1 MMPHTNRIEN
11 LGEYGKGKSGKDNPN
26 WRGGKYKKCEVCEE
40 EFWVIPSRLEAAKYC
55 SHECGQEAIGF
66 EKGQEAWN
74 KIEPDLTPTPNLSY
88 ILGVIEGDS
97 SVFHCD
103 SHRYIIAME
112 TTARKF
118 NLSFEKA
125 LEAIKLNPNTY
136 EIKSRKTWRTRA
148 NSKAFYD
155 WYNSLDLEKIEE
167 FLSGRR
173 MKEAFVRG
181 FYESEGNISKPNKW
195 CWRVKM
201 ECTNKELMKMVHRL
215 LKELDFNFNFG
226 LRENRHGRGDRLLYE
241 LESAKKDE
249 VSRFMTD
256 IDPCIKRIRERK

>member
-1 MMPHTNRIEN
+1 MTPHTNRIRN
-11 LGEYGKGKSGKDNPN
+11 LGEYGEGKSGKENPN
-26 WRGGKYKKCEVCEE
+26 WKGGEYKECKVCGKK
-40 EFWVIPSRLEAAKYC
+40 FWVIPSRLETAKYC
-55 SHECGQEAIGF
+55 SHECRQGAIGF

-97 SVFHCD
+97 SVFHRNH
-103 SHRYIIAME
+103 HRYIIAME
-112 TTARKF
+112 TTTRKL
-118 NLSFEKA
+118 NLSFEEALKA
-125 LEAIKLNPNTY
+125 IGLNPNTY

-155 WYNSLDLEKIEE
+155 WYNSLDLEKTEE

-173 MKEAFVRG
+173 MKESFIRG

-201 ECTNKELMKMVHRL
+201 GCTNKELVRMVHRL
-215 LKELDFNFNFG
+215 LEELGFNFN
-226 LRENRHGRGDRLLYE
+226 LRSSENKYGKGDKLLHE
-241 LESAKKDE
+241 LSNAKKDE
-249 VSRFMTD
+249 VSRFMAD
-256 IDPCIKRIRERK
+256 IGPCIKRIN